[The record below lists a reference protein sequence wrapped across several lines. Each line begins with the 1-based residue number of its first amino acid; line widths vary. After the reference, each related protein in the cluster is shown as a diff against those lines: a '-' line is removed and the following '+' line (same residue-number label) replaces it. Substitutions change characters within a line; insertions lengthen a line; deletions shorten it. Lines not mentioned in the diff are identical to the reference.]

1 MRNRRVGRPIASVAA
16 LLVAAGML
24 SAPASADPTTDDQ
37 LQQAKDAET
46 QTADS
51 IASLEVELAQLAAQ
65 SNDLDMKVAEAQA
78 AKIKADGQVN
88 KAMADLTSAEEAFL
102 KAAANAE
109 DARKELA
116 EVSNTIYRE
125 GVGSIATA
133 SYLLGAQSLEEAN
146 EKSRAYQMLGLDTD
160 KQVQEYEALQSVAT
174 SLKAEMDKTVSGYKK
189 AADDAAAAADAVTK
203 AQAEVKAQEA
213 KLASQR
219 SKLITQLAAQKGT
232 TAQLEEQIQAQK
244 EAAAKEQAEKEQ
256 QELIAKAEASVPAT
270 PTIPT
275 SSSTSTEDSAQETAK
290 TQTTTTTKTPTTTTT
305 TKKPTT
311 TTTTK
316 TPTTTTTTKTPTTT
330 TTTKTPT
337 TTTTTKATTTSG
349 TSSTSV
355 GSGTPEVIALAR
367 QYIGYPYVWGTGG
380 PNTFDCAGFT
390 KFIYAKIGITLPFS
404 SSAQRYV
411 GTQVS
416 ASEAKPGDLLWW
428 PGHVAIYLGNGQNI
442 GAWNP
447 SMGVREGP
455 NSWIGEPIYIRLR

>member
-305 TKKPTT
+305 TK
-311 TTTTK
+311 
-316 TPTTTTTTKTPTTT
+316 TPTTT